1 MSSSVGSFLESMQHT
16 SPSTTRWPNKGQRF
30 ESPGKRLSNHCL
42 SQFVPDASCPPSL
55 AVNFTAIWDCSP
67 RPVPGGSCRA
77 QERSRPHM
85 NIADLATK
93 VFSGRMWKHKDVH
106 PKALGEMQPIEG
118 GMSVPQVTMRGNPVT
133 LVGDE
138 VKVGDKAR
146 DFTVVANDL
155 STVSLNDTSGVRIF
169 RSVPSLDTGVC
180 DAEVPRFNEVAAS
193 LECVKVYTIS
203 MDLPFA
209 QARWCGAAGVENVV
223 TLSDH
228 RDASFGQNW
237 G

>member
-1 MSSSVGSFLESMQHT
+1 
-16 SPSTTRWPNKGQRF
+16 
-30 ESPGKRLSNHCL
+30 
-42 SQFVPDASCPPSL
+42 
-55 AVNFTAIWDCSP
+55 
-67 RPVPGGSCRA
+67 
-77 QERSRPHM
+77 M

-155 STVSLNDTSGVRIF
+155 STVTLNDTSGVRIF
-169 RSVPSLDTGVC
+169 LSVPSLDTGVC
-180 DAEVPRFNEVAAS
+180 DAEVRRFNEEAAS
-193 LECVKVYTIS
+193 LEGVKVYTIS

-237 G
+237 GVLIKELRLLARAVFVVDSSNTVTYVEYVPEVSSHPDYEKALAAAKEAK